1 MLPPLPLR
9 CLGSP
14 GPSPLGAFVYNRFFL
29 GRAGQGKRRNRD
41 APSPATKFLIRSHA
55 MVRVPSS
62 ASARVQRGIG
72 GSWDDTSLPFHC
84 RCCYNDPTHICGL
97 SSVLITLKSISSD
110 PASQLSNTP
119 KSCCLVDLT
128 SGTTDSPWCSRGWR
142 RLDLEQELPLLLFVC
157 SWRQCGSTSTW
168 QTV

>member
-72 GSWDDTSLPFHC
+72 GSWEKRGRKPAPAETSRPSEQFTHLFSRDHENMESPVINRLPMNASL
-84 RCCYNDPTHICGL
+84 RSPEKNISRMPG
-97 SSVLITLKSISSD
+97 SSFPERAACMKY
-110 PASQLSNTP
+110 Q
-119 KSCCLVDLT
+119 
-128 SGTTDSPWCSRGWR
+128 WR
-142 RLDLEQELPLLLFVC
+142 
-157 SWRQCGSTSTW
+157 
-168 QTV
+168 